1 MKKETKK
8 KKKVEKKKIS
18 KKKTVKTV
26 MKDGDLYIAKEDVN
40 AGEPVATKDV
50 TETASVNDQPTQMVF
65 IQEKLPTL
73 RGNIYRQEE
82 INNKIEFVMAF
93 KPQIAKDANGL
104 YRVVIG
110 STLDKGLCTEG
121 ETVLKAMI
129 KMFDQLT

>member
-8 KKKVEKKKIS
+8 KKKVAKVS
-18 KKKTVKTV
+18 KKKVKV
-26 MKDGDLYIAKEDVN
+26 A
-40 AGEPVATKDV
+40 PVIEEQVV
-50 TETASVNDQPTQMVF
+50 TETAPETAPVNEQPSQMIF

-104 YRVVIG
+104 YSVVIG

>member
-8 KKKVEKKKIS
+8 KKVIKKK
-18 KKKTVKTV
+18 VKTAPV
-26 MKDGDLYIAKEDVN
+26 VE
-40 AGEPVATKDV
+40 EPVV
-50 TETASVNDQPTQMVF
+50 TETAPDASPVNEQPTQMVF

-82 INNKIEFVMAF
+82 INNKVELVMAF
-93 KPQIAKDANGL
+93 KPQISKEANGL
-104 YRVVIG
+104 YSVVIG
-110 STLDKGLCTEG
+110 STLDKGLYTEG